1 MSDKE
6 RIEVDFMNQLSKDK
20 DSWVRD
26 EFLDFKQ
33 SDSQTEEVPI
43 SKREIRKL
51 MRSSMLAALMV
62 AGVYILAMFLF
73 ILFCVK
79 VWF

>member
-1 MSDKE
+1 
-6 RIEVDFMNQLSKDK
+6 MNQLSKDK